1 MTSFAPESIA
11 AVDVQVTE
19 DSLSVELADGRNVSV
34 PVGWYPRLAH
44 ATPQERSEWQLTGGG
59 RGIHWPSL
67 DEDLS
72 ISSLLAGRPSAESQS
87 SLQRWLASRQATG

>member
-59 RGIHWPSL
+59 RGIH
-67 DEDLS
+67 
-72 ISSLLAGRPSAESQS
+72 
-87 SLQRWLASRQATG
+87 

>member
-34 PVGWYPRLAH
+34 PIGWYPRLAH

-59 RGIHWPSL
+59 RGIH
-67 DEDLS
+67 
-72 ISSLLAGRPSAESQS
+72 
-87 SLQRWLASRQATG
+87 

>member
-1 MTSFAPESIA
+1 MTSLAPESIA

-59 RGIHWPSL
+59 RGIH
-67 DEDLS
+67 
-72 ISSLLAGRPSAESQS
+72 
-87 SLQRWLASRQATG
+87 